1 MPRGRPVTALSS
13 LELCDPDLYAQG
25 NPEELWQRMRR
36 VAPVHEGE
44 YDGRRFH
51 AVLSHPEISR
61 VVKDTRHFTSE
72 QGMRLDQNP
81 AATAAASG
89 KMLIITDPPRHSG
102 IRRIV
107 SGAFTPRMVSRLEQS
122 MRETVTTVLDE
133 ALEAG
138 ECDFTRVAARLPLAV
153 ICDMLG
159 VPPGDRDFM
168 LERTMVAFGEGTET
182 AADPLASAEAHA
194 DILSYYEEL
203 LARRRREPQE
213 DMVTALAH
221 GTVDGVPLTDE
232 EIFLNCDGLV
242 SGGNETTRHAS
253 VGGLLA
259 LMRHPAQ
266 WTSLREDPELLPT
279 AVQEILRFTSP
290 ALHVLRTATAPV
302 EIAGHALAPGDQ
314 VALWLAAGNRDDM
327 VFEDPDRFD
336 VTRRPNPHLAF
347 TAGPHYC
354 LGAALATRELTVLF
368 GELLRRV
375 RDAESTGPPQ
385 RTRSILIWGYDAL
398 PVRLVAA

>member
-1 MPRGRPVTALSS
+1 MSRGRPVTALSS
-13 LELCDPDLYAQG
+13 LELCDPDLYAHG
-25 NPEELWQRMRR
+25 DPEELWQRMRR
-36 VAPVHEGE
+36 AAPVHGGE

-51 AVLSHPEISR
+51 AVLSHAEISR
-61 VVKDTRHFTSE
+61 VLKDPGNFSSQ

-81 AATAAASG
+81 AATELAAG
-89 KMLIITDPPRHSG
+89 KMLIITDPPRHGG

-107 SGAFTPRMVSRLEQS
+107 GGAFTPRMVARLEQT
-122 MRETVTTVLDE
+122 MRETVTAALDE

-138 ECDFTRVAARLPLAV
+138 ECDFTRVAARLPLSV

-168 LERTMVAFGEGTET
+168 LERIMVAFGSGEDE
-182 AADPLASAEAHA
+182 AADPLAPAEAHA

-213 DMVTALAH
+213 DIVTALAH

-259 LMRHPAQ
+259 LMRHPEQ
-266 WTSLREDPELLPT
+266 WAALREDPELLPT

-290 ALHVLRTATAPV
+290 AMHVLRTATAPV
-302 EIAGHALAPGDQ
+302 EVAGHALAPGDQ
-314 VALWLAAGNRDDM
+314 VALWLAAGNRDGT
-327 VFEDPDRFD
+327 VFADPDRFD
-336 VTRRPNPHLAF
+336 VTRRPNPHLTFA
-347 TAGPHYC
+347 AGPHYC
-354 LGAALATRELTVLF
+354 LGASLGTRELTVLF
-368 GELLRRV
+368 EELLRRV
-375 RDAESTGPPQ
+375 GDAELTGPPR
-385 RTRSILIWGYDAL
+385 RTRSILIRGHDAL